1 MDSRTRYDDY
11 LEAVNTVIDGRLA
24 NVHTAVPCQI
34 VSVDFTKQ
42 TCVLQPLIKAR
53 RLHPDGTQEWVS
65 YPPISDAPLHFPGGG
80 GVAMT
85 FPVQAG
91 DEALAMIPSRSPDA
105 WLQSGGEQ
113 QQVDLRMHDISN
125 AFAMVGFRSNP
136 NALENVPNDAVQLR
150 TADGNT
156 SVTLKGGEV
165 TVKAT
170 NATHVVTPTS
180 ITATVGSTLV
190 RVAGGRVDL
199 GATGGSAVI
208 TEAGPSTVVFAKV

>member
-1 MDSRTRYDDY
+1 MDVGVRYDDY
-11 LEAVNTVIDGRLA
+11 TEAVLTVVEGRLA
-24 NVHTAVPCQI
+24 NVHTAMPCQV
-34 VSVDFTKQ
+34 VSVDFAKQ
-42 TCVLQPLIKAR
+42 TCVLQPLVKAR
-53 RLHPDGTQEWVS
+53 ILKQDGSQEWQS
-65 YPPISDAPLHFPGGG
+65 YPVITDVPLHFPSGG

-91 DEALAMIPSRSPDA
+91 DEALAVISSRSFDA

-113 QQVDLRMHDISN
+113 QQVDLRMHDIGN
-125 AFAMVGFRSNP
+125 AFALVGFRSNP

-156 SVTLKGGEV
+156 SITLKGDEV

-190 RVAGGRVDL
+190 KVAGGRVDL
-199 GATGGSAVI
+199 GGTGGSPVI